1 MNSTLKFSHI
11 EKRATLPNFFI
22 VGAAKSGT
30 TSLYYYL
37 KQHPEIFMPHIKE
50 PLFFCFH
57 DIPDH
62 EFANVI
68 YPNDPDEYIR
78 DFQGYADLFL
88 KQAGPKAVGEASAGY
103 LFYYKKTIQNIR
115 KLLPDWENIKIIIIL
130 RNPVEA
136 SFSHYS
142 MYQMRGD
149 EIRTFEESLD
159 NEKQVLSAGK
169 GLDTL
174 VHFQRFFYYSQVKAY
189 LESFNHVRI
198 YLYDDLVRNQLE
210 TIQAMY
216 TFLGVDSSYIPDME
230 IKYNATGTPKSE
242 FIHNF
247 LTKPNLL
254 KKVLKPLV
262 SMISSDETIIRMI
275 DLIKSKNL
283 STSKPLINNVMKMRL
298 TEYYREDILKLQK
311 LIKRDLGHWL
321 EITHL
326 N

>member
-1 MNSTLKFSHI
+1 VNKVT
-11 EKRATLPNFFI
+11 ALPNFLI

-50 PLFFCFH
+50 PLFFCFY
-57 DIPDH
+57 DIPER

-78 DFQGYADLFL
+78 DFRSYADLFL
-88 KQAGPKAVGEASAGY
+88 KQARPKAVGEASAGY
-103 LFYYKKTIQNIR
+103 LFYYKKTIQNMR
-115 KLLPDWENIKIIIIL
+115 KLLPDWKNIKIIIIL

-149 EIRTFEESLD
+149 EIHTFEESLQK
-159 NEKQVLSAGK
+159 EKEVLSTGK

-189 LESFNHVRI
+189 LESFNHVKI
-198 YLYDDLVRNQLE
+198 YLYDDLVYNQLE
-210 TIQAMY
+210 TIQGMY

-254 KKVLKPLV
+254 KKVVKPLI
-262 SMISSDETIIRMI
+262 SMISSDENIIRMME
-275 DLIKSKNL
+275 LIKSKNL
-283 STSKPLINNVMKMRL
+283 STSKPLINNEMKMRL
-298 TEYYREDILKLQK
+298 TEYYREDILRLQK
-311 LIKRDLGHWL
+311 LIKRDLHHWL
-321 EITHL
+321 QMKCQD
-326 N
+326 